1 MIRNHTSLCKEAALG
16 ETSDRPSS
24 YGGESPRYA
33 AQRDIAASIII
44 AKEDDIVGDLHSQ
57 VYHELLLYMLRDPIT
72 IERATY
78 LIWVSHN
85 LERIADR
92 ATNICEQTVYLVTG
106 KMEEINVS
114 KY

>member
-1 MIRNHTSLCKEAALG
+1 MKPLVDLPRMAEKARAMLRSALEAFAH
-16 ETSDRPSS
+16 
-24 YGGESPRYA
+24 
-33 AQRDIAASIII
+33 RDVAASIII
-44 AKEDDIVGDLHSQ
+44 AKEDDIVDDLHNQ

>member
-1 MIRNHTSLCKEAALG
+1 MVKPLVDLPRMAEKARAMLRSALEAF
-16 ETSDRPSS
+16 
-24 YGGESPRYA
+24 
-33 AQRDIAASIII
+33 AQRDVAASIII
-44 AKEDDIVGDLHSQ
+44 AKEDDIVDDLHNQ
-57 VYHELLLYMLRDPIT
+57 VYHELLPYMLRDPIT

>member
-1 MIRNHTSLCKEAALG
+1 MVKPLVDLPRMAENARAMLRSALEAF
-16 ETSDRPSS
+16 
-24 YGGESPRYA
+24 
-33 AQRDIAASIII
+33 AQRDVAASIII
-44 AKEDDIVGDLHSQ
+44 AKEDDIVDDLHNQ
-57 VYHELLLYMLRDPIT
+57 VYHELLLYTLRDPIT

-78 LIWVSHN
+78 PIWVSHN
-85 LERIADR
+85 LERIADH

>member
-1 MIRNHTSLCKEAALG
+1 MVKPLVDLPRMAEKARAMLRSALEAF
-16 ETSDRPSS
+16 
-24 YGGESPRYA
+24 
-33 AQRDIAASIII
+33 AQRDVAASIII
-44 AKEDDIVGDLHSQ
+44 AKEDDIVDDLHNQ

>member
-1 MIRNHTSLCKEAALG
+1 MVKPLVDLPRMAEKARAMLRSALEAF
-16 ETSDRPSS
+16 
-24 YGGESPRYA
+24 
-33 AQRDIAASIII
+33 AQWDVAASIII
-44 AKEDDIVGDLHSQ
+44 AKEDDIVDDLHNQ

>member
-1 MIRNHTSLCKEAALG
+1 MVKPLVDLPRMAEKARAMLRSALEAF
-16 ETSDRPSS
+16 
-24 YGGESPRYA
+24 
-33 AQRDIAASIII
+33 AQRNVAAAIII
-44 AKEDDIVGDLHSQ
+44 AKEDDIVDILHNQ